1 MRALDRAALET
12 QRDKLDPATFGFV
25 HGPKA
30 PCLLHTPVQKGAPE
44 RAGVGDPE
52 TLLNTYGDGM
62 QRAVGRYG
70 RDADKGGLA
79 ATHHGWVGGSSLV
92 FCLRFGS
99 PVVVA
104 FPRMQ

>member
-1 MRALDRAALET
+1 MSLFLT
-12 QRDKLDPATFGFV
+12 GTHTKYMGPDP
-25 HGPKA
+25 
-30 PCLLHTPVQKGAPE
+30 HTKSMTHTNCVEFA
-44 RAGVGDPE
+44 PE